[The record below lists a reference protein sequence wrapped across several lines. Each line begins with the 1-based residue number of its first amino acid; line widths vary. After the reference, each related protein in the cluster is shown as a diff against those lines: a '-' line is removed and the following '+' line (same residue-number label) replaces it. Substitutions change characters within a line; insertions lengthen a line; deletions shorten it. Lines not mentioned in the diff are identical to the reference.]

1 MDRSTNTRPT
11 QKSHPSHQAL
21 AASKGVPRS
30 PLLDATLMKPRQRV
44 KSMLE
49 VTKLSLFVKKNKFGG
64 GGVITFDGFY
74 SNYKE
79 NINLINLQIA

>member
-30 PLLDATLMKPRQRV
+30 PLLDGTLMKPRQRA

-49 VTKLSLFVKKNKFGG
+49 VTKLSLFVKKINWG
-64 GGVITFDGFY
+64 GGVITFDVFY
-74 SNYKE
+74 LNYKE
-79 NINLINLQIA
+79 NINLINLQIV